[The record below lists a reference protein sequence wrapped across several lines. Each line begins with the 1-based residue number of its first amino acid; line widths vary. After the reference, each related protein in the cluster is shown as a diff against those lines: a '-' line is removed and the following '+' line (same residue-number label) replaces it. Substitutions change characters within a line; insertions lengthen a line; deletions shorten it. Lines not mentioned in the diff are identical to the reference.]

1 MDGWVEWRS
10 ANMIIRKPGSQAG
23 MDIDTAQDI
32 ARSEP
37 KPKPIHSIA
46 WSAQLISSHR
56 NEGSIKSSTV

>member
-23 MDIDTAQDI
+23 MDIDTAQDM

-37 KPKPIHSIA
+37 NQNQFIA
-46 WSAQLISSHR
+46 
-56 NEGSIKSSTV
+56 